1 MRICSSLAYLED
13 LSRVKAPPQ
22 QLPSAQA
29 FLRSAAVQ
37 RLMAEAADASRACLI
52 LVCGLPGSGKTSFS
66 RALVEQGGLGAR
78 WVHFCYDEVEQQM
91 RSEQSKFDPEAWQ
104 QARAKV
110 ASDVRSMLEA
120 CSASEERMVIVLDDN
135 MYYRSMR
142 KRWYHLC
149 RETSCAYHQL
159 FLQAP
164 VDLCLERNRLRE
176 PVAQVPEFS
185 ILHMAE
191 VFEWPPEAG
200 GTWEAQG
207 ISTSIDASSL
217 SSEEQVFSCLKT
229 WQSCPDFW
237 RPVPELPEAVE
248 ETQSDSHHC
257 DVALRKIVSRALADV
272 PKEHSQ
278 LKSTLAKQWG
288 AKKAEISKKV
298 AAIKDQGRI
307 APCDA

>member
-1 MRICSSLAYLED
+1 M
-13 LSRVKAPPQ
+13 
-22 QLPSAQA
+22 
-29 FLRSAAVQ
+29 
-37 RLMAEAADASRACLI
+37 
-52 LVCGLPGSGKTSFS
+52 
-66 RALVEQGGLGAR
+66 
-78 WVHFCYDEVEQQM
+78 
-91 RSEQSKFDPEAWQ
+91 
-104 QARAKV
+104 
-110 ASDVRSMLEA
+110 RSMLEV
-120 CSASEERMVIVLDDN
+120 CSASEERVVIVLDDN

-149 RETSCAYHQL
+149 REASCAYHQL

-164 VDLCLERNRLRE
+164 VDLCLERNKLRK
-176 PVAQVPEFS
+176 PAAQVPDFS
-185 ILHMAE
+185 IQHMAE

-207 ISTSIDASSL
+207 ISTFIDASSS
-217 SSEEQVFSCLKT
+217 SSEEQVASCLKT
-229 WQSCPDFW
+229 WQSRPDFW

-288 AKKAEISKKV
+288 AKKAEMSKKV
-298 AAIKDQGRI
+298 AAIKDQGPI
-307 APCDA
+307 VTSHA